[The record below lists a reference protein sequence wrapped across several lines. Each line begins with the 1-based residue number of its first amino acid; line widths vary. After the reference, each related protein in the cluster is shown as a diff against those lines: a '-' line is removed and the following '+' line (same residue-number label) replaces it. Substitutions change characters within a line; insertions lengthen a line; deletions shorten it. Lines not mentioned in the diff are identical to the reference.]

1 MAGVDSSWDSKAWTG
16 ASGTLVGFAGDYP
29 ETQAYGFVTDPVH
42 GQNVDPNGPTFASR
56 PGPEASD
63 ALTGL
68 EDNAYGYEYEG
79 QYGWCLD
86 DIHFPSY
93 DQVPGTTGHNS
104 SMGPAKARDFPD
116 PAHAQDVYQ
125 EEPRIGYGVDFY
137 GNDPLKQDLN
147 AWKSSSTKNFNTG
160 QFPAQAREDV
170 QGWPEPFNATDVAP
184 FRPVDQGTERIPMRR
199 IAEDD
204 RPVYRYLAVPPN
216 NTLPTG
222 NQWGV
227 QYPSNVP
234 IQNVVPIPM
243 MPQSPMDPWITQETS
258 TAVPPESTDVFGGMV
273 LQ

>member
-1 MAGVDSSWDSKAWTG
+1 MDSSWNGKAWTG

-29 ETQAYGFVTDPVH
+29 ETQAYGFVTDPIH
-42 GQNVDPNGPTFASR
+42 AQNVDPNGPNFAAQ
-56 PGPEASD
+56 PGPEASLAPNVLGD
-63 ALTGL
+63 ET
-68 EDNAYGYEYEG
+68 YGYAYEG
-79 QYGWCLD
+79 GYGWLLD

-93 DQVPGTTGHNS
+93 DQTPGTTGHNS
-104 SMGPAKARDFPD
+104 AMGPATGRGVD

-125 EEPRIGYGVDFY
+125 EEPKIGYGVNFY
-137 GNDPLKQDLN
+137 GADPLKIDLN

-170 QGWPEPFNATDVAP
+170 TGWPEPFNATDIAP
-184 FRPVDQGTERIPMRR
+184 FLPVDQSTEYIPMRR

-216 NTLPTG
+216 NTQPTG
-222 NQWGV
+222 NQWSV

-234 IQNVVPIPM
+234 IHNVTPVPM
-243 MPQSPMDPWITQETS
+243 MPQTPMDPWITQETS
-258 TAVPPESTDVFGGMV
+258 SAAFPDSSDIFGGMV